1 MATLNYDPT
10 PADAPEFNESEVEA
24 LAIGEKQAQEE
35 QAMYAGKFKDAE
47 ALEQAYMELQQKLG
61 EKSDGLREEEP
72 QGRDDEEEVS
82 EDNPIITALTEA
94 SAEFYSND
102 GQLSEETIEK
112 LAETDSKALIQ
123 AYLEAQKNQ
132 PQPEQVA
139 DLTEKDVTRI
149 KKIAGGDEEYGAL
162 MEWAASSLPE
172 GIVTGFDS
180 LIASGNV
187 TAISLAVRGLMAE
200 YEAANGY
207 EGRMLSGKNAPQKA
221 DVFRSQAEVV
231 QAMQDPRYDKDPA
244 YRSDVFAKLE
254 RSNLNY

>member
-1 MATLNYDPT
+1 M
-10 PADAPEFNESEVEA
+10 
-24 LAIGEKQAQEE
+24 
-35 QAMYAGKFKDAE
+35 
-47 ALEQAYMELQQKLG
+47 
-61 EKSDGLREEEP
+61 LRHFL
-72 QGRDDEEEVS
+72 
-82 EDNPIITALTEA
+82 TALTDA
-94 SAEFYSND
+94 SNEFYSND

-123 AYLEAQKNQ
+123 AYLEAQRNQ
-132 PQPEQVA
+132 PQQQVA
-139 DLTEKDVTRI
+139 DLSEKEVTSI

-231 QAMQDPRYDKDPA
+231 QAMSDPRYDKDPA